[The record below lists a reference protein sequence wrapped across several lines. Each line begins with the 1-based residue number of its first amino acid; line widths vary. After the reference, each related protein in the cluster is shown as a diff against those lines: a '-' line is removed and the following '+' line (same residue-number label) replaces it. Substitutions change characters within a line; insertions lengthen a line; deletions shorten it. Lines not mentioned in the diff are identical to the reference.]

1 MGAQVGCD
9 GEVTIQSRRPQL
21 LLHPGQIWR
30 LPSNQRDSLL
40 PKIISPSWKSALVYM
55 QVVSSSGAPRTRIQ
69 SSHPARGIHSFPF
82 PKDAVARPLV
92 HVYHSVI
99 LTVIDTPQ
107 PRIRGI
113 VDLGDRRRR
122 RWRGIASRAAH
133 GRDSQVMSGRWGLG
147 LSLIGGALA
156 GLRRSTL
163 RFKGEKSVG

>member
-21 LLHPGQIWR
+21 LLHPGQIRR

-55 QVVSSSGAPRTRIQ
+55 QVVSSSGAPRTRI
-69 SSHPARGIHSFPF
+69 HSFPF
-82 PKDAVARPLV
+82 PKDAAARSLV

-147 LSLIGGALA
+147 LSSIGGRWLDSD
-156 GLRRSTL
+156 GRH
-163 RFKGEKSVG
+163 